1 MEWTVLTGIFLVL
14 ALTLVFIMNI
24 KSVWNCCNRGDFP
37 PGPRPLPVIGNLHIM
52 DLKRPSRTLLELSET
67 YGPVFSIQMGFTK
80 TVVLSGYEMV
90 KEALVNQADAFAE
103 RAEVPAFEELSRG
116 NGILFSHGENWK
128 VMRRFTLSTLRDLGM
143 GKRVIEDHIVEE
155 CGHLIENIDS
165 QKGKPIDLTMIM
177 NAAVANVIVSILL
190 GERFSYTDPQF
201 TRLLHLIN
209 ETIKLAGTPS
219 VMIYNLFPT
228 LGFLLKGHKT
238 LLQNRDELYAFTQ
251 VAFTKHLKTL
261 DRNDQR
267 SLIDAFFIRQQE
279 EKSDTKSYFN
289 NDNFKSLISN
299 LFSAGMDTTSTTLCW
314 GILLMTKYP
323 KIQQKVQEEIEKVLG
338 SNPPRMEY
346 RSKMPY
352 TDAVIHEIQRFAN
365 ILPMNLPHATTMD
378 VTLKGYFIPKGTYI
392 IPLLA
397 SVLQDKSEW
406 EKPDAFYPEHF
417 LDAEGKF
424 VKKEAFMPFSAGRRR
439 CVGET
444 LAKMELFLFFT
455 SLLQRFSLHS
465 APGVSSSDLDLT
477 PEVGLTSGPLPHKI
491 CMAAR
496 A

>member
-219 VMIYNLFPT
+219 VM
-228 LGFLLKGHKT
+228 
-238 LLQNRDELYAFTQ
+238 
-251 VAFTKHLKTL
+251 
-261 DRNDQR
+261 
-267 SLIDAFFIRQQE
+267 

>member
-1 MEWTVLTGIFLVL
+1 LDPCFPTYLDLPSNKGR
-14 ALTLVFIMNI
+14 
-24 KSVWNCCNRGDFP
+24 SVWNCCNRGDFP

-279 EKSDTKSYFN
+279 VTD
-289 NDNFKSLISN
+289 LISN

>member
-90 KEALVNQADAFAE
+90 KEALVNQADAFPTDRPGTAHTAH
-103 RAEVPAFEELSRG
+103 RAKRLS
-116 NGILFSHGENWK
+116 ILFSHGENWK

-165 QKGKPIDLTMIM
+165 QKGQWPIDLTMIM

-209 ETIKLAGTPS
+209 ETIKL
-219 VMIYNLFPT
+219 YL
-228 LGFLLKGHKT
+228 FLLSLT
-238 LLQNRDELYAFTQ
+238 SFDELYAFTQ

-279 EKSDTKSYFN
+279 VTD
-289 NDNFKSLISN
+289 N

>member
-52 DLKRPSRTLLELSET
+52 DLKRPSQT

-116 NGILFSHGENWK
+116 NGD
-128 VMRRFTLSTLRDLGM
+128 FT
-143 GKRVIEDHIVEE
+143 
-155 CGHLIENIDS
+155 
-165 QKGKPIDLTMIM
+165 
-177 NAAVANVIVSILL
+177 VANVIVSILL

-209 ETIKLAGTPS
+209 ETIKLYS
-219 VMIYNLFPT
+219 QYL
-228 LGFLLKGHKT
+228 FLL
-238 LLQNRDELYAFTQ
+238 DELYAFTQ

>member
-1 MEWTVLTGIFLVL
+1 SDSLSTAAFSEPK
-14 ALTLVFIMNI
+14 ALTCHWKPAHHGFEKTLPHSPGG
-24 KSVWNCCNRGDFP
+24 KSISGVA
-37 PGPRPLPVIGNLHIM
+37 
-52 DLKRPSRTLLELSET
+52 LLTSN
-67 YGPVFSIQMGFTK
+67 GIQMGFTK

-209 ETIKLAGTPS
+209 ETIKL
-219 VMIYNLFPT
+219 YL
-228 LGFLLKGHKT
+228 FLL
-238 LLQNRDELYAFTQ
+238 DELYAFTQ

>member
-1 MEWTVLTGIFLVL
+1 
-14 ALTLVFIMNI
+14 
-24 KSVWNCCNRGDFP
+24 
-37 PGPRPLPVIGNLHIM
+37 
-52 DLKRPSRTLLELSET
+52 
-67 YGPVFSIQMGFTK
+67 
-80 TVVLSGYEMV
+80 
-90 KEALVNQADAFAE
+90 
-103 RAEVPAFEELSRG
+103 
-116 NGILFSHGENWK
+116 
-128 VMRRFTLSTLRDLGM
+128 MRRFALSTLRDLGM
-143 GKRVIEDHIVEE
+143 GKRVIEDQIVEE
-155 CGHLIENIDS
+155 CGHLIKNIDS

-190 GERFSYTDPQF
+190 GERFGYEDPRF

-238 LLQNRDELYAFTQ
+238 LLQNRDELYAFTE
-251 VAFTKHLKTL
+251 VAFTKHLETL

-267 SLIDAFFIRQQE
+267 SLIDAFLIRQQE

-289 NDNFKSLISN
+289 TDNFKSLISN
-299 LFSAGMDTTSTTLCW
+299 LFSAGMDTTSSTLRW

-338 SNPPRMEY
+338 SNPPRIEH

-352 TDAVIHEIQRFAN
+352 TVAVVHEIQRFAN
-365 ILPMNLPHATTMD
+365 ILPMDLPHATTMD

-397 SVLQDKSEW
+397 SVLKDKSQW
-406 EKPDAFYPEHF
+406 EKPDAFYPKHF

-424 VKKEAFMPFSAGRRR
+424 VKNKAFMPFSAGRRM

-455 SLLQRFSLHS
+455 SLLQRFNWHP

-477 PEVGLTSGPLPHKI
+477 PAVGLTSGPMPHKI
-491 CMAAR
+491 CVAAR

>member
-209 ETIKLAGTPS
+209 ETIKL
-219 VMIYNLFPT
+219 IYNLFPT

-267 SLIDAFFIRQQE
+267 SLIDAFFIRQQ

-378 VTLKGYFIPKGTYI
+378 VTLKGYFIPKV
-392 IPLLA
+392 
-397 SVLQDKSEW
+397 SCC
-406 EKPDAFYPEHF
+406 
-417 LDAEGKF
+417 
-424 VKKEAFMPFSAGRRR
+424 R
-439 CVGET
+439 
-444 LAKMELFLFFT
+444 LFLAIERLFKVLNRMYGLLFFY
-455 SLLQRFSLHS
+455 LVF
-465 APGVSSSDLDLT
+465 
-477 PEVGLTSGPLPHKI
+477 
-491 CMAAR
+491 
-496 A
+496 